1 MAVSQP
7 HTSEDPSITA
17 LWKLRFVLACG
28 VPPPP
33 CLVPCGCKTGKMCQP
48 SGRPQMSGKD
58 GAARGEQVAPSQHTA
73 WPPCAPST
81 GCQQRVD
88 TMCGCSPVVGKGRT
102 GHTAHPPG
110 VSHLP
115 DFLQF
120 DPFVEYTQ
128 TQYHP
133 YNTFGKMSKSM
144 SPFPGG
150 LHPSL

>member
-1 MAVSQP
+1 MCTFYWVSG
-7 HTSEDPSITA
+7 EGGYNA
-17 LWKLRFVLACG
+17 WLL
-28 VPPPP
+28 
-33 CLVPCGCKTGKMCQP
+33 PCGEEGQDWAH
-48 SGRPQMSGKD
+48 S
-58 GAARGEQVAPSQHTA
+58 
-73 WPPCAPST
+73 
-81 GCQQRVD
+81 
-88 TMCGCSPVVGKGRT
+88 SPR
-102 GHTAHPPG
+102 G

-144 SPFPGG
+144 SPFPRG